1 MKWYKNNSIKIMD
14 DIDGAI
20 EYLAGVMS
28 DDFEDIVGMNSN
40 SSDSKITLEKIIDD
54 LDSYFKKLNNAEEV
68 KLSQDKLLRE
78 LNKLGWN
85 LR

>member
-1 MKWYKNNSIKIMD
+1 
-14 DIDGAI
+14 
-20 EYLAGVMS
+20 MS